1 MGAYGCG
8 MSRKAQPESVQTV
21 TAVPVSAAEDRAFRQ
36 RAYLIS
42 MSLRVLCF
50 LAAIALPAPMPIRIV
65 LIAGAIFLPYFA
77 VVVAN
82 AARRKTSDT
91 PQSLGSR
98 RGDRAELT

>member
-1 MGAYGCG
+1 
-8 MSRKAQPESVQTV
+8 MSRQSKQESAQTV

-42 MSLRVLCF
+42 MSLRVVCF
-50 LAAIALPAPMPIRIV
+50 LSAVLLPAPMPVRIV

-82 AARRKTSDT
+82 AARRRTSEQ
-91 PQSLGSR
+91 PQSVGSTH
-98 RGDRAELT
+98 GDRAELT